1 MIGNENIGEL
11 KYEITIDPRKWN
23 HKPTKKEAATITR
36 NLIVQTGLTINH
48 FAHIVTPPYSLTW
61 SGGLFTGTRSNINW
75 LRQSVFALDFDRR

>member
-1 MIGNENIGEL
+1 MKLPPSATLGRIFSIMIGNENIGEL

-48 FAHIVTPPYSLTW
+48 
-61 SGGLFTGTRSNINW
+61 
-75 LRQSVFALDFDRR
+75 